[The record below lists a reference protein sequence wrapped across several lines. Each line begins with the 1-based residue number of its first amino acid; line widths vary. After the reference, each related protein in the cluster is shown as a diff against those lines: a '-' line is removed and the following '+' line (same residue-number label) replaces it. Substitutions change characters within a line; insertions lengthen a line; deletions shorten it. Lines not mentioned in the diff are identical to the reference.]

1 MKVHL
6 HTGMDLYIYNCRC
19 AFMHALVCVCVS
31 VGRMTQHIATKVS
44 AQALLFWQF
53 AVASS
58 LCFAY
63 GW

>member
-1 MKVHL
+1 MKMHL

-19 AFMHALVCVCVS
+19 AFMHALVCVS

>member
-1 MKVHL
+1 
-6 HTGMDLYIYNCRC
+6 MDLYIYNCRC
-19 AFMHALVCVCVS
+19 AFMHALVCVS

-44 AQALLFWQF
+44 AQALLLWQF

>member
-19 AFMHALVCVCVS
+19 AFMHALVCVCGEDDAAYCDES
-31 VGRMTQHIATKVS
+31 VGPGS
-44 AQALLFWQF
+44 AFWQF